1 MEAAPCGMQYPLK
14 TVAMG
19 IRMVVF
25 GLASLRGTQ
34 RALASFAGWFK
45 GGVPCHVA
53 IQNWIMRFGLYR
65 LGRPVAKRADWVYV
79 LDHTIEFGTKQCLL
93 VLGTTLEAFRANQC
107 RLRHRDMTVLAI
119 SVVESATGESVR
131 RTLRQVQRKTGTP
144 VQVLSDGG
152 HNIQRGI
159 TDFRSSFPGVR
170 CTYDVTH
177 QAALLLKRH
186 LAQDGQWQS
195 FVEAFCETKRALV
208 HTALVHLAPPKPRIK
223 ARWLNL
229 DIHVTWAEKILRLDR
244 RGWSRKARETYQC
257 RLAWL
262 ARFKQPLKEWRA
274 MLGLVQALKGEV
286 VANGLSSLTT
296 ANYLEAIADI
306 DIGTPRLAAMKGEIL
321 EYLREECAGLGK
333 DPMPGCSDIIESVF
347 GKYKRFSERTPM
359 KEIGKALLT
368 IPVLVKEPDPK
379 EVKEAMETVSTN
391 DVKRWIGKNIGDSL
405 LARRRKAFRYEK
417 HKKLV
422 KLYPVKCSKA
432 ASF

>member
-1 MEAAPCGMQYPLK
+1 MQYPLK

-25 GLASLRGTQ
+25 GLTSLRGTQ

-53 IQNWIMRFGLYR
+53 IQNWIMRFGLHR

-93 VLGTTLEAFRANQC
+93 VLGTTLEAFRANRC

-144 VQVLSDGG
+144 VQILSDGG
-152 HNIQRGI
+152 PNIRRG
-159 TDFRSSFPGVR
+159 TVDFSSSFPGVR
-170 CTYDVTH
+170 CTYDATH
-177 QAALLLKRH
+177 QAALILKRH

-208 HTALVHLAPPKPRIK
+208 HTSLVHLAPPKPRTK

-229 DIHVTWAEKILRLDR
+229 DIHVAWAEKILRMDR
-244 RGWSRKARETYQC
+244 RGWSGKARETYRR

-262 ARFKQPLKEWRA
+262 TRFERPLKEWRA
-274 MLGLVQALKGEV
+274 MLGLVQALKREV

-296 ANYLEAIADI
+296 ANYLAAVAAIDV
-306 DIGTPRLAAMKGEIL
+306 GTPRLAAMKGEVL
-321 EYLREECAGLGK
+321 EYLREECAGLGES
-333 DPMPGCSDIIESVF
+333 PMPGCSDIIESVF

-368 IPVLVKEPDPK
+368 IPVLVKEPDPE
-379 EVKEAMETVSTN
+379 EVKEAMESVSTN
-391 DVKRWIGKNIGDSL
+391 DVRRWIGKNLGDSL
-405 LARRRKAFRYEK
+405 LARRKRAFSLNKQRMM
-417 HKKLV
+417 V
-422 KLYPVKCSKA
+422 KFYPDKCLKV